1 MRYSMALS
9 FLVALSILSSSSVES
24 NQLTTRGTAQQSGG
38 DTEHE
43 GRLKPDSGSFTDLAP
58 IKTDTLKV
66 IVVQCANGY
75 NYSQLGYSFNHIIEE
90 ELNKFDNILVKPFPL
105 KALMGV
111 SYQGVFDKK
120 YCPPIIEKVDADF
133 LVLTRFT
140 SEHIALNRS
149 EMDWGYQLRIVNTSN
164 LKQVNSINA
173 HDLKKYEE
181 IEQHIKDHIS
191 TLKTEIE
198 NLR

>member
-1 MRYSMALS
+1 MTFS
-9 FLVALSILSSSSVES
+9 FLVVLSILSYNTVES
-24 NQLTTRGTAQQSGG
+24 NPLTTKGTTQQSGG
-38 DTEHE
+38 DIEIE
-43 GRLKPDSGSFTDLAP
+43 ESLKPDSRSFTDLSP

-149 EMDWGYQLRIVNTSN
+149 EMDWGYELRIVNTSN
-164 LKQVNSINA
+164 LRQVNSINA

-181 IEQHIKDHIS
+181 IERHIRDNIK

-198 NLR
+198 KLK

>member
-1 MRYSMALS
+1 MTFS
-9 FLVALSILSSSSVES
+9 FLVVLSILSYNTVES
-24 NQLTTRGTAQQSGG
+24 NPLTTKGTTQQSGG
-38 DTEHE
+38 DIEIE
-43 GRLKPDSGSFTDLAP
+43 ESLKPDSRNFTDLVP
-58 IKTDTLKV
+58 TKTDTLEV

-120 YCPPIIEKVDADF
+120 YCPPIKVDADF

-140 SEHIALNRS
+140 SDHIALNRS
-149 EMDWGYQLRIVNTSN
+149 EMDWGYELRIANTSN
-164 LKQVNSINA
+164 LRQVNSINA

-181 IEQHIKDHIS
+181 IERHIRDNIK

-198 NLR
+198 KLR